1 MYQSFLDSKEV
12 YQILNGDMQVGLTF
26 IAKTSSLCLCSLCWP
41 MLRCKDK
48 EGGTLSQGEDF
59 QEQDFPYSLFNL
71 LTDEY
76 QFISLVYRHLCV
88 FMQSWTLK
96 EQYLEVASV
105 ELNIFAVYILL
116 NPQ

>member
-1 MYQSFLDSKEV
+1 MFVFCFFHL
-12 YQILNGDMQVGLTF
+12 G
-26 IAKTSSLCLCSLCWP
+26 SLCWP
-41 MLRCKDK
+41 TLHCKDK

-76 QFISLVYRHLCV
+76 LVYRHLCV

-96 EQYLEVASV
+96 EQYLDVASV
-105 ELNIFAVYILL
+105 ELNIFAV
-116 NPQ
+116 